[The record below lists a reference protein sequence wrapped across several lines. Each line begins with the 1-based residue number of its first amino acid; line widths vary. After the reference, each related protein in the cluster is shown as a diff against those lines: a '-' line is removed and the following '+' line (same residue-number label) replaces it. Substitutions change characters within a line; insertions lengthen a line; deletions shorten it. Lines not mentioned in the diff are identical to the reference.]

1 MKMTRPHPRRKRFLV
16 LFFKKELLPSLLF
29 IVPAHAAQPAVSQII
44 RPLMARYHIPGMA
57 VGILENGH
65 ASTYYFGI
73 ASEVTNIPVT
83 SQTLFE
89 VGSITKTF
97 TATLAAYAQATG
109 RLALSDSASKHFP
122 PLRGSAMDQVSL
134 LNLGTKTAGG
144 FPLQVPEGIATTPQ
158 LIAYFRDWKPQHPPG
173 TSRTYAN
180 PGIGLLGLIAASSF
194 GRDFDSLIQ
203 GDLFRALGLKHS
215 FLHVP
220 RPQLKNYAEGTT
232 PAGRPIRLTQ
242 GILASET
249 YGLRT
254 TADDLLL
261 FLQANMG
268 TRVVDQTW
276 QQALLATHTGYF
288 RIGPFTQDLVWEQ
301 YALPVLRKDLL
312 DGNANRII
320 RDANPATRLDPPL
333 PPRGDV
339 LIDKTGSTNGFGAY
353 VAFIPARQAGIVLLA
368 NRSYPIAARVAAA
381 YAILARLGLIV
392 SPPGTNAASPE
403 ARSHPPAPGR
413 PSPAPPGSDAGTPR
427 APAPPKV
434 PETATAP
441 SP

>member
-1 MKMTRPHPRRKRFLV
+1 
-16 LFFKKELLPSLLF
+16 
-29 IVPAHAAQPAVSQII
+29 
-44 RPLMARYHIPGMA
+44 MARYHIPGMA
-57 VGILENGH
+57 VGIVEDGH
-65 ASTYYFGI
+65 VTTAYFGVATAATGAPI
-73 ASEVTNIPVT
+73 T

-89 VGSITKTF
+89 VGSITKTV

-109 RLALSDSASKHFP
+109 RLSLSDSASKHFA

-134 LNLGTKTAGG
+134 LNLGTHTAGG
-144 FPLQVPEGIATTPQ
+144 FPLQMPEGITTTPQ
-158 LIAYFRDWKPQHPPG
+158 LIAYFRNWKPQHPPG

-180 PGIGLLGLIAASSF
+180 PGIGLLGLIAAASL

-203 GDLFRALGLKHS
+203 GNLFRALGMRHS

-220 RPQLKNYAEGTT
+220 SAQLKDYAEGTT
-232 PAGRPIRLTQ
+232 QEGRPIRLSR

-261 FLQANMG
+261 FLQANMR

-276 QQALLATHTGYF
+276 QNALLATHTGYF

-301 YALPVLRKDLL
+301 YTLPVSRKDLL
-312 DGNANRII
+312 EGNSDRII
-320 RDANPATRLDPPL
+320 HDENPATRLDPPT
-333 PPRGDV
+333 PPQGDV

-353 VAFIPARQAGIVLLA
+353 VAFIPARHAGIVLLA
-368 NRSYPIAARVAAA
+368 NRSYPIAARVTAA
-381 YAILARLGLIV
+381 YAILAKLGLIA
-392 SPPGTNAASPE
+392 SPPGTDAALPE
-403 ARSHPPAPGR
+403 ARSRPPEPDR
-413 PSPAPPGSDAGTPR
+413 P
-427 APAPPKV
+427 APAPRGSAAEMHRGPAPSKA
-434 PETATAP
+434 PGTATAP